1 MKGVPIMVWKNYFMK
16 QIMMRRVIYSLV
28 PIILASIYFFG
39 LRALMLQIV
48 VLAFAIGTEYI
59 FEKKNKKKISEAVIV
74 TSILYTLTLPPATP
88 YWIAVVG
95 IVFGVVFAKEVFGG
109 FGKNVFNPAL
119 VARAFIYV
127 CFPEQLTI
135 EWAIPSLNFPGG
147 FIKYINPMIETIS
160 TATPLSNFRTTGELI
175 ELKNLIFG
183 FIPGSLGETSKL
195 LIILAAIYLIKTKTA
210 SWQIMLSM
218 LLGFFATSYG
228 MIALGFDNI
237 INPIYGV
244 LSGGFLFAL
253 VFMATDPI
261 SSASTKEG
269 KYIYGALIGIVT
281 VIIRG
286 FALFAG
292 GVMFSIL
299 IVNTFTPLID
309 ELIKMNKA
317 SSKAKQGVA

>member
-1 MKGVPIMVWKNYFMK
+1 MNWKDYFVK
-16 QIMMRRVIYSLV
+16 QIMMRRVIYSLI
-28 PIILASIYFFG
+28 PLIIASVYFFG
-39 LRALMLQIV
+39 LRALTLQAV
-48 VLAFAIGTEYI
+48 VLLFAFGTEYI
-59 FEKKNKKKISEAVIV
+59 FEKKSNKKVSEAVIV
-74 TSILYTLTLPPATP
+74 TGMLYTLTLPPATP

-95 IVFGVVFAKEVFGG
+95 IIFGIIFAKEVFGG

-119 VARAFIYV
+119 VARAFVYV
-127 CFPEQLTI
+127 CFPAQLTI
-135 EWAIPSLNFPGG
+135 EWAMPSLTFPGG
-147 FIKYINPMIETIS
+147 FAKYINPMIETIS

-175 ELKNLIFG
+175 ELKNLVFG
-183 FIPGSLGETSKL
+183 FVPGSLGETSKL

-218 LLGFFATSYG
+218 LAGFFVTSYG
-228 MIALGFDNI
+228 MIAFGFDNI
-237 INPIYGV
+237 INPLYGV
-244 LSGGFLFAL
+244 FSGGFLFAL

-269 KYIYGALIGIVT
+269 KIIYGVLIGVIT

-309 ELIKMNKA
+309 ELFKMRKA
-317 SSKAKQGVA
+317 ALKAKKEVA

>member
-1 MKGVPIMVWKNYFMK
+1 MSWKDYFVK
-16 QIMMRRVIYSLV
+16 QIMMRRVIYALI
-28 PIILASIYFFG
+28 PLILASVYFFG
-39 LRALMLQIV
+39 LRALVLQAV
-48 VLAFAIGTEYI
+48 VLAFAVGTEYV
-59 FEKKNKKKISEAVIV
+59 FEKKSKKKVSEAVIV
-74 TSILYTLTLPPATP
+74 TAILYTLTLPPATP
-88 YWIAVVG
+88 YWIAAIG

-127 CFPEQLTI
+127 CFPAQLTI
-135 EWAIPSLNFPGG
+135 EWAMPSLSFPGG
-147 FIKYINPMIETIS
+147 FVKYVNPMIETIS

-183 FIPGSLGETSKL
+183 FVPGSLGETSKV
-195 LIILAAIYLIKTKTA
+195 LILLAAVYLIKTKTA

-218 LLGFFATSYG
+218 LLGFFAASYG
-228 MIALGFDNI
+228 MIALGFSNI
-237 INPIYGV
+237 ISPVHGV
-244 LSGGFLFAL
+244 FSGGFLFAL

-269 KYIYGALIGIVT
+269 KYIYGALIGVIT

-292 GVMFSIL
+292 GVMFAIL

-309 ELIKMNKA
+309 ELVKMRNA
-317 SSKAKQGVA
+317 ALKAKKEAA